1 MRFPSGYG
9 TVFKLSG
16 KNRRRPYVA
25 KVPIEYDN
33 EGHLKYNVLGYFEK
47 REQAINALAAY
58 HTGIAIGGNEITLEQ
73 LYDEWSR
80 QHFENI
86 SYSAK
91 MQYVAAWKRLKILG
105 KNKFTNLRT
114 AHFQEV
120 INDAKVKL
128 KKGSL
133 GKIKLLASMLYEY
146 AIQNDIC
153 QKNYASY
160 ITLPKEEK
168 TEKEVFTEA
177 QIKKLW
183 KNKDL
188 PYVDTVLFMI
198 YTGFRVGEMLKLTV
212 NDVDFKNAVITGGLK
227 TDAGKNRTVPIHDK
241 ILPFLMEWRKNK
253 AGNTKLINITY
264 GKYRQIFIE
273 IMDIL
278 QIENKT
284 PHSCRHTFATRM
296 AQAGADV
303 NALKNIIGHSN
314 YSTTADVYTHMNIS
328 DLKKAISGLN

>member
-1 MRFPSGYG
+1 MRFPNGYG
-9 TVFKLSG
+9 TVYKLSG

-25 KVPIEYDN
+25 KVPIEYDD

-47 REQAINALAAY
+47 RESALNALAAY
-58 HTGIAIGGNEITLEQ
+58 HTGMAIGGNEITLAE

-86 SYSAK
+86 SNSTKY
-91 MQYVAAWKRLKILG
+91 QYTAAWNRLRVLG
-105 KNKFTNLRT
+105 KSKFINLRT

-120 INDAKVKL
+120 INNARKEL

-133 GKIKLLASMLYEY
+133 EKIKLLVVMLYDY
-146 AIQNDIC
+146 AMQNDIC
-153 QKNYASY
+153 QKNYGTY

-168 TEKEVFTEA
+168 TEKEIFSEA
-177 QIKKLW
+177 QIHHLW
-183 KNKDL
+183 ANVHM
-188 PYVDTVLFMI
+188 PYADTVLFMI
-198 YTGFRVGEMLKLTV
+198 YTGFRVGEMLQLTAA
-212 NDVDFKNAVITGGLK
+212 DIDFKNGIITGGLK
-227 TDAGKNRTVPIHDK
+227 TEAGKNRQVPIHDK
-241 ILPFLMEWRKNK
+241 IMPFLLKWCENK
-253 AGNTKLINITY
+253 VGNTKLIKLSY
-264 GKYRQIFIE
+264 SKYRPFFDE
-273 IMDIL
+273 LMDNL

-314 YSTTADVYTHMNIS
+314 YSTTADIYTHMNVS
-328 DLKKAISGLN
+328 DLKKAISGLK